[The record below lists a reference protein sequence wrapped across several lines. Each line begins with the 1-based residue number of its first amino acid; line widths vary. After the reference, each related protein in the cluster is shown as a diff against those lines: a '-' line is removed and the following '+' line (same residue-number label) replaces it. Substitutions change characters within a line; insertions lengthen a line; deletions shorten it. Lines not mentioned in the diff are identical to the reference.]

1 MNRQIVKDSRKRY
14 RSFSRYLKETFKEKV
29 YKVCVDAGF
38 SCPNRD
44 GTKGLGGCIYCNSS
58 SFSGNRFTAGPVEEQ
73 IEKGRQFVKKRYGA
87 EKFIVYFQ
95 PNTNT
100 YAPAEELKKNYDVIK
115 KFPGAVGISVG
126 TRPDCVKGEILSLLS
141 GYTSSYDVWIEYGL
155 QSMHDKTLEV
165 INRGH
170 GLNDFIKAFRLTRNF
185 SNIKICVHV
194 IAGLPGENFG
204 DMLQTAE
211 FLGKLKI
218 DGIKIHPLHV
228 VKNTLLSRMYEKG
241 EYSPMELKECA
252 AVIVDFL
259 ERLHPSTVIHRIGAD
274 CPDEILLAPQWIADK
289 HKLIKQVELIMREK
303 ETYQGRLCSNG

>member
-1 MNRQIVKDSRKRY
+1 M
-14 RSFSRYLKETFKEKV
+14 
-29 YKVCVDAGF
+29 CVDAGF

-58 SFSGNRFTAGPVEEQ
+58 SFSGNRSAALSVKEQ

-95 PNTNT
+95 RNTNT
-100 YAPAEELKKNYDVIK
+100 YAPAEELKKNYDIIK
-115 KFPGAVGISVG
+115 KFPGAAGISVG
-126 TRPDCVKGEILSLLS
+126 TRPDCVNREILSLLS

-155 QSMHDKTLEV
+155 QSMHDKTLEL

-185 SNIKICVHV
+185 PDIKICVHV
-194 IAGLPGENFG
+194 IIGLPGENFG
-204 DMLQTAE
+204 DILQTAE
-211 FLGKLKI
+211 FLGKLKV
-218 DGIKIHPLHV
+218 DGVKIHPLHV
-228 VKNTLLSRMYEKG
+228 VKDTLLGRMYEKG
-241 EYSPMELKECA
+241 EYSPLELKEYA
-252 AVIVDFL
+252 SVISDFM

-274 CPDEILLAPQWIADK
+274 CTDETLLAPEWIANK

-303 ETYQGRLCSNG
+303 GKYQGRLCRNG